1 MAESFAFSDSDDD
14 ASTSD
19 HASDTEV
26 YASDH
31 GETDCEARD
40 QPPVPR
46 EDTARLQDAVEE
58 EMPMLLHYLLMF

>member
-14 ASTSD
+14 APTSD
-19 HASDTEV
+19 QASDTEID
-26 YASDH
+26 ASDH

-40 QPPVPR
+40 RPRVPR
-46 EDTARLQDAVEE
+46 EDATWLQDAVEE